1 MQNDPPAE
9 ASFAQTSLLLKI
21 GNSCREIHFSMM
33 KAFVVYK
40 LAKLGVN
47 LLKLLKL
54 VILIFFELTKYF
66 MKTLS
71 LD

>member
-21 GNSCREIHFSMM
+21 GNSCREIHFSIV
-33 KAFVVYK
+33 AFVVYK